1 MNVTGPKIMPYHP
14 SGHDESLIQPRKR
27 PNDPAV
33 GPDVLLVLT
42 PDDLDHLLH
51 LNHERELASYDM
63 GFFRVYQVRD
73 HERGALTLCG
83 PFIGA
88 PQAVMGMEKLIALG
102 AKDLWALGWCGSLQP
117 DLRIGHLVIPT
128 SAISEEGTSPHYPV
142 RENKPHTNQALN
154 QILEAALRSKGLP
167 YSMGEVWTT
176 DAPYRETRTKVKAYQ
191 EQNVLAVEME
201 MSALMTVALY
211 RSVRL
216 AALLVVSDELSDLKW
231 HAGFRDP
238 GFNANRRL
246 AGQVLLSV
254 LGPQG
259 IDSNR

>member
-1 MNVTGPKIMPYHP
+1 MLENWSDESP

-27 PNDPAV
+27 RNDPAV
-33 GPDVLLVLT
+33 GPDALLVLT
-42 PDDLDHLLH
+42 PDDLDHLVKLH
-51 LNHERELASYDM
+51 HERELACYDM
-63 GFFRVYQVRD
+63 GFFKLYQTRAD
-73 HERGALTLCG
+73 ERRELTFCG

-88 PQAVMGMEKLIALG
+88 PQAVLGMEKLIALG

-142 RENKPHTNQALN
+142 RENKPYTNQVLN
-154 QILEAALRSKGLP
+154 QTLEAALRSKGQS
-167 YSMGEVWTT
+167 YRVGEVWTT

-201 MSALMTVALY
+201 MSALMTVAIY

-216 AALLVVSDELSDLKW
+216 AALLVVSDELSGLQW

-238 GFNANRRL
+238 GFHANRHL
-246 AGQVLLSV
+246 AAQVLLSV
-254 LGPQG
+254 LGSEG
-259 IDSNR
+259 